1 METIWEKVDYLS
13 RILCCIIMGIA
24 YILIMIAPLY
34 ASRHEQS
41 GQRSDENKNYTM
53 EEFISR
59 IIDFMKSEYGDFLMI
74 VMCLVFVVFIVTIF
88 NNKTPE

>member
-41 GQRSDENKNYTM
+41 GQRSDEKASVD
-53 EEFISR
+53 EKQKSR
-59 IIDFMKSEYGDFLMI
+59 IMVRNLKSKQQL
-74 VMCLVFVVFIVTIF
+74 
-88 NNKTPE
+88 KTKIIQWKNL

>member
-1 METIWEKVDYLS
+1 MKLREKTNIQICEENNLKHTFLLNVVEETTTK
-13 RILCCIIMGIA
+13 
-24 YILIMIAPLY
+24 
-34 ASRHEQS
+34 
-41 GQRSDENKNYTM
+41 NKNYTM

>member
-1 METIWEKVDYLS
+1 MLHATNSQGKEVMKRHLWMEKKKS
-13 RILCCIIMGIA
+13 RIMVRNLKSKQQ
-24 YILIMIAPLY
+24 LK
-34 ASRHEQS
+34 Q
-41 GQRSDENKNYTM
+41 NYTM

-74 VMCLVFVVFIVTIF
+74 VMCLVFVVFIVIIF

>member
-1 METIWEKVDYLS
+1 MEK
-13 RILCCIIMGIA
+13 
-24 YILIMIAPLY
+24 
-34 ASRHEQS
+34 
-41 GQRSDENKNYTM
+41 
-53 EEFISR
+53 FISR

>member
-1 METIWEKVDYLS
+1 
-13 RILCCIIMGIA
+13 
-24 YILIMIAPLY
+24 
-34 ASRHEQS
+34 
-41 GQRSDENKNYTM
+41 M

-74 VMCLVFVVFIVTIF
+74 VMCLVLVVFIVIIF